1 MISETVLMRKRLK
14 EALEAKDLRPV
25 DLCRKTHISQSTM
38 SQYLSGYAEPKK
50 NRLTLIANT
59 LNVSPAWLMG
69 FDDTEFDLYGIEQL
83 NKDGIAKVQNYI
95 NDILKIDSYRK

>member
-50 NRLTLIANT
+50 
-59 LNVSPAWLMG
+59 
-69 FDDTEFDLYGIEQL
+69 
-83 NKDGIAKVQNYI
+83 
-95 NDILKIDSYRK
+95 IDSH